1 MPRPGLEAVADV
13 AWFRKDSTA
22 EKASAT
28 SPSASANS
36 APPLETAG
44 ATLDEALTTLASVL
58 RTMGQIRF
66 PIGEDEQSFADD
78 SEAWARHVMSGGAAP
93 VDHEGPGR
101 VWRGVREHIR
111 RRRVAE
117 RDYIDARIGG
127 FTEVLQEIVSQL
139 KTLVGSSDQAA
150 SMLQASMDRLGESAD
165 EATLEQLRAH
175 VRHTV
180 REVRDTV
187 ENQRSQFSTHVRS
200 LGERLAAVNQDLDQA
215 REEAKLDPLTQL
227 YSGSALEK
235 EIDRGSRVAELSGIA
250 LSLVCVRV
258 DDLGSLIAAH
268 GPEVGDSIVQAV
280 ADCISLCFFRK
291 SDCVARYDEERFAI
305 FLWDTDRGPAER
317 SADRLVQKIRR
328 LRIQHGDDP
337 LEVTASVG
345 VSTRQEAESRE
356 SFVQRALGAADHAS
370 RGGGD
375 RRETAR

>member
-1 MPRPGLEAVADV
+1 M
-13 AWFRKDSTA
+13 AWFRRDSTA
-22 EKASAT
+22 DKTTAP
-28 SPSASANS
+28 PSAPAND
-36 APPLETAG
+36 APPLEPSG
-44 ATLDEALTTLASVL
+44 ATLDEALTTLSSVL

-66 PIGEDEQSFADD
+66 PIGSEEQSFVED
-78 SEAWARHVMSGGAAP
+78 SEGWARHVMTGGAAP
-93 VDHEGPGR
+93 GDHEGPGR
-101 VWRGVREHIR
+101 VWRGVREHVR

-139 KTLVGSSDQAA
+139 QTLVGTSNQAA
-150 SMLQASMDRLGESAD
+150 SMLQATMERLGESAD
-165 EATLEQLRAH
+165 EATLEQLRTH

-187 ENQRSQFSTHVRS
+187 ENQRSQFSTRVRS

-258 DDLGSLIAAH
+258 DGLASLTAEH
-268 GPEVGDSIVQAV
+268 GPEVGDSVVQAV

-305 FLWDTDRGPAER
+305 FLWDTDRTLAER

-328 LRIQHGDDP
+328 LRIQHDEGP

-345 VSTRQEAESRE
+345 VSTRRDAEARD
-356 SFVQRALGAADHAS
+356 SFVSRALGAADHAS

-375 RRETAR
+375 RRETAG

>member
-1 MPRPGLEAVADV
+1 MLRLGLEAVADV

-22 EKASAT
+22 DKQSAPP
-28 SPSASANS
+28 PSASANS

-66 PIGEDEQSFADD
+66 QIGEDAQSFADE
-78 SEAWARHVMSGGAAP
+78 SEGWARHVMSGGPAP
-93 VDHEGPGR
+93 GDHEGPGR

-150 SMLQASMDRLGESAD
+150 SMLQASMDRLGQSAD

-187 ENQRSQFSTHVRS
+187 ENQRSQFSTRVRS
-200 LGERLAAVNQDLDQA
+200 LGERLAAVNEDLDQA

-250 LSLVCVRV
+250 CSLVCVRV
-258 DDLGSLIAAH
+258 DNLASLTAAH
-268 GPEVGDSIVQAV
+268 GPEVADSIVQAV
-280 ADCISLCFFRK
+280 ADCVSLCFFRK

-305 FLWDTDRGPAER
+305 FLWDTDGALAER

-328 LRIQHGDDP
+328 LRIQHGDAP

-345 VSTRQEAESRE
+345 VSTRKEAESRDG
-356 SFVQRALGAADHAS
+356 FVTRALGAADHAA

-375 RRETAR
+375 RRETAS